1 MSDEKTPEE
10 LLDVELPPV
19 EPFNEPFAEA
29 PVDVELPSVE
39 TVDDLIV
46 EAPVEDAPPLVEVV
60 AEPVVETSFEA
71 VPPPAE
77 PVKSWPAPSAAAS
90 DNKLWALLSY
100 VLSPVVPVI
109 ILLMQ
114 EKKNEPDLKPHAMQA
129 LVAGVAII
137 VITMILG
144 VIPVIGC
151 LSPIVALA
159 GWIAMIYWGFQAYNG
174 KPVTIPV
181 VTNLVKSQG
190 WA

>member
-1 MSDEKTPEE
+1 MSEEKVPEE
-10 LLDVELPPV
+10 MPDAELPPV
-19 EPFNEPFAEA
+19 EPFNEPPVESPIAVTPRPVEPFSEPLAEA
-29 PVDVELPSVE
+29 P
-39 TVDDLIV
+39 
-46 EAPVEDAPPLVEVV
+46 AGAAPPP
-60 AEPVVETSFEA
+60 A
-71 VPPPAE
+71 PPPAE

-109 ILLMQ
+109 ILLME
-114 EKKNEPDLKPHAMQA
+114 EKKNQPDLKPHTMQA

-137 VITMILG
+137 VVTMILG

-151 LSPIVALA
+151 LSPIVALV

-174 KPVTIPV
+174 KEVTIPV

>member
-1 MSDEKTPEE
+1 MSDEKAPEE
-10 LLDVELPPV
+10 MSDVELPPV
-19 EPFNEPFAEA
+19 EPFNEPPVA
-29 PVDVELPSVE
+29 PPIGVTPPPVEPFSEPL
-39 TVDDLIV
+39 V
-46 EAPVEDAPPLVEVV
+46 EAPAG
-60 AEPVVETSFEA
+60 AA
-71 VPPPAE
+71 PPPAE

-109 ILLMQ
+109 ILLME
-114 EKKNEPDLKPHAMQA
+114 EKKNQPDLKPHTMQA

-144 VIPVIGC
+144 VIPLIGC
-151 LSPIVALA
+151 LAPIVALL

-174 KPVTIPV
+174 KEVTIPV

>member
-1 MSDEKTPEE
+1 MSDEKAPEE
-10 LLDVELPPV
+10 MPDVELPPV
-19 EPFNEPFAEA
+19 EPVSEA
-29 PVDVELPSVE
+29 P
-39 TVDDLIV
+39 V
-46 EAPVEDAPPLVEVV
+46 EAPVEDALPPVEAVV
-60 AEPVVETSFEA
+60 EPVVEASVEA
-71 VPPPAE
+71 VLPPASPPEE
-77 PVKSWPAPSAAAS
+77 PAKSWPAPSAAAS

-100 VLSPVVPVI
+100 ILSPVVPVI
-109 ILLMQ
+109 ILLME
-114 EKKNEPDLKPHAMQA
+114 EKKNQPDLKPHTMQA

-151 LSPIVALA
+151 LSPLVALV

-174 KPVTIPV
+174 KEVTIPV